1 MAVIK
6 QRLNYKTED
15 GTYRTV
21 HLETSSD
28 IVMRPDGTSVETA
41 ITSMTATIDGKAN
54 GSHEHPEIITVI
66 DAHIAKKDNPHG
78 VTAAQ
83 VGAAAASHTHTAAA
97 VGAVPTT
104 RKVNG
109 KALSAD
115 ISLTA
120 ADVGASAS
128 NHTHAAQTTIIGNA
142 GSATKLQTART
153 FTVNLGS
160 TSGASFN
167 GTGNCTPGVSGI
179 LGVAN
184 GGTGKNTAPLGL
196 YNLRAVFTAYTNKE
210 ENYNDHCY
218 GKVQHR
224 HHQVGSSRR
233 RPGFLLR
240 D

>member
-83 VGAAAASHTHTAAA
+83 VGA
-97 VGAVPTT
+97 VPTT

-128 NHTHAAQTTIIGNA
+128 NHTHAAQTTITGNA

-179 LGVAN
+179 LGVGN
-184 GGTGKNTAPLGL
+184 GGTGKNVALITAG
-196 YNLRAVFTAYTNKE
+196 TADLTA
-210 ENYNDHCY
+210 
-218 GKVQHR
+218 
-224 HHQVGSSRR
+224 GSSALTT
-233 RPGFLLR
+233 GCIYCVYE
-240 D
+240 

>member
-83 VGAAAASHTHTAAA
+83 VGAAAEEAANTPSQEDIYKA
-97 VGAVPTT
+97 QQLLLLTEISNKLGDG
-104 RKVNG
+104 NG
-109 KALSAD
+109 
-115 ISLTA
+115 
-120 ADVGASAS
+120 
-128 NHTHAAQTTIIGNA
+128 
-142 GSATKLQTART
+142 
-153 FTVNLGS
+153 
-160 TSGASFN
+160 
-167 GTGNCTPGVSGI
+167 
-179 LGVAN
+179 
-184 GGTGKNTAPLGL
+184 
-196 YNLRAVFTAYTNKE
+196 
-210 ENYNDHCY
+210 
-218 GKVQHR
+218 
-224 HHQVGSSRR
+224 
-233 RPGFLLR
+233 
-240 D
+240 

>member
-6 QRLNYKTED
+6 QRLNYKTGD

-28 IVMRPDGTSVETA
+28 VVMRPDGTSIETA
-41 ITSMTATIDGKAN
+41 LVSMNATIDGKAN
-54 GSHEHPEIITVI
+54 ASHTHTDITNLI
-66 DAHIAKKDNPHG
+66 NTHAGKKDNPHG

-83 VGAAAASHTHTAAA
+83 VGAAAASHSHTAAA

-120 ADVGASAS
+120 ADVGAAAS
-128 NHTHAAQTTIIGNA
+128 GHTHTAQTTVSGNA

-153 FTVNLGS
+153 FTVNLAS

-167 GTGNCTPGVSGI
+167 GTANCTPGVSGI
-179 LGVAN
+179 LPVGN
-184 GGTGKNTAPLGL
+184 GGTGKNVALITSGTADL
-196 YNLRAVFTAYTNKE
+196 TA
-210 ENYNDHCY
+210 
-218 GKVQHR
+218 
-224 HHQVGSSRR
+224 GSSALTT
-233 RPGFLLR
+233 GCIYCVYE
-240 D
+240 

>member
-28 IVMRPDGTSVETA
+28 VVMRPDGTSVETA

-54 GSHEHPEIITVI
+54 GSHEHPEIISVI
-66 DAHIAKKDNPHG
+66 NTHTAKKDNPHG

-115 ISLTA
+115 ISLSA

-128 NHTHAAQTTIIGNA
+128 NHTHAAQTTITGNA

-184 GGTGKNTAPLGL
+184 GGTGKNTALI
-196 YNLRAVFTAYTNKE
+196 TAGTA
-210 ENYNDHCY
+210 DLTA
-218 GKVQHR
+218 
-224 HHQVGSSRR
+224 GSSALTT
-233 RPGFLLR
+233 GCIYCVYE
-240 D
+240 